1 VTRPLLL
8 ASASPRRR
16 ELLAQLDLRFTVAP
30 VDIDESP
37 RPGEGP
43 GALVSRLSR
52 AKAEAA
58 LGMAEPQQ
66 WVLGADTVVA
76 VGQEILGKP
85 GDAAAAAAM
94 LRRLSGRVHTVHSG
108 LYLAHPASPGH
119 GRTVRTRV
127 WMRAL
132 GDPEITA
139 YVETGEPLGKAGAY
153 AIQGRA
159 AAFVR
164 CIAGSYSNVVGLP
177 LFELDAM
184 LRALPD
190 PPCYRTFRVAHE
202 RSADKSAL
210 P

>member
-1 VTRPLLL
+1 MTRPLLL

-16 ELLAQLDLRFTVAP
+16 ELLAQLGLEFTLAP

-37 RPGEGP
+37 RPGEAP
-43 GALVSRLSR
+43 AALVSRLSR
-52 AKAEAA
+52 AKAEVA
-58 LGMAEPQQ
+58 LGAADPQQ

-85 GDAAAAAAM
+85 GSGVAAAAM
-94 LRRLSGRVHTVHSG
+94 LLRLSGRAHTVYTG
-108 LYLAHPASPGH
+108 LYLARRNRSGH

-127 WMRAL
+127 RMRVIE
-132 GDPEITA
+132 DSEITA
-139 YVETGEPLGKAGAY
+139 YVATGEPLGKAGAY

-184 LRALPD
+184 LRGLPD
-190 PPCYRTFRVAHE
+190 PPVEFSAPRT
-202 RSADKSAL
+202 

>member
-1 VTRPLLL
+1 MTRPLLL

-16 ELLAQLDLRFTVAP
+16 ELLAQLGLQFTVAP
-30 VDIDESP
+30 VGIDESP
-37 RPGEGP
+37 RPGEAP
-43 GALVSRLSR
+43 AALVSRLSR
-52 AKAEAA
+52 AKAEVALAA
-58 LGMAEPQQ
+58 ADPQQ

-85 GDAAAAAAM
+85 GNGAAAAAM
-94 LRRLSGRVHTVHSG
+94 LRRLSGRGHTVYTGLHLARRNHS
-108 LYLAHPASPGH
+108 GH

-127 WMRAL
+127 RMRVIE
-132 GDPEITA
+132 DSEISA
-139 YVETGEPLGKAGAY
+139 YVATGEPLGKAGAY

-184 LRALPD
+184 LRGLPD
-190 PPCYRTFRVAHE
+190 PPGRFSTPRT
-202 RSADKSAL
+202 